1 MPATVITIRTVLLPQ
16 NKTLTHSIVLA
27 NGKARSDNELDRW
40 RLFNLD
46 DNTITYVDD
55 IAKTYY
61 TVPFSGGP
69 RSSAAAEDGGRPQ
82 IVATGAK
89 RIVQGV
95 EASQFFVRIGG
106 YQRELWIGAP
116 ASIPQQLFGMMNA
129 DFSEVRGFPLI
140 DHAELPYGKLKL
152 VVDRSVVKI
161 EQRNVPMSLLNI
173 GSGYQSI
180 TAPGASRPPAS
191 SPRRGQSTP
200 KAG

>member
-16 NKTLTHSIVLA
+16 NKTLTHTIVLA
-27 NGKARSDNELDRW
+27 NGHARSDNELDRW

-46 DNTITYVDD
+46 DNSITYVDD

-61 TVPFSGGP
+61 TVPFKPEKPG
-69 RSSAAAEDGGRPQ
+69 AAVLD
-82 IVATGAK
+82 TGAK

-95 EASQFFVRIGG
+95 KASQFLVRIGG
-106 YQRELWIGAP
+106 YQRELWIGVP
-116 ASIPQQLFGMMNA
+116 ASIPEQLFAMMNA

-173 GSGYQSI
+173 GSGYQSV
-180 TAPGASRPPAS
+180 TAPGASRPPVS
-191 SPRRGQSTP
+191 SPQRGQSTP
-200 KAG
+200 RAG